1 MSPTSNT
8 PVGEFSAGYKRF
20 ALLMLT
26 VVYTFNFIDRQL
38 LVILQEPI
46 KADMGLSDAQLGL
59 LSGFSF
65 AVIYVTAGI
74 PIAYIADRSNRRNII
89 SYSLAIWSGMTAL
102 SGFVQT
108 YWQLLAARVGV
119 GLGEAGGSPPAHAL
133 ISDYYPARQRGTAL
147 SVYSSGI
154 YIGIL
159 LGYLFGGVLAEKL
172 GWRTTFLVMGIPGI
186 IFAIVFRFTIK
197 EPTRGYYDHRHQHRG
212 AQSLSSTLALLKK
225 RPAFWYIALGC
236 AFTAYASY
244 GNGNFLPSFLIR
256 NHGFSLS
263 EAGVTLAVAAGVAGA
278 IGTFLGGY
286 LGDRLAVKDKRW
298 YLWLPIIAGLIALGP
313 YIFLLLTDSTS
324 TLVTLLFLV
333 NILGTLYFGP
343 CIALCQGL
351 VPPAMRALA
360 SAIMLFILNMIGL
373 GLGPLMTG
381 IQSDLL
387 IPYAGEN
394 NLRYAMIITAMSNI
408 ISLIMFAL
416 AAKHLLKDLAT
427 AEPPVQ

>member
-1 MSPTSNT
+1 MHQSPT
-8 PVGEFSAGYKRF
+8 EFSPRYKRF

-74 PIAYIADRSNRRNII
+74 PIAYIADRNNRRNII
-89 SYSLAIWSGMTAL
+89 SYALAAWSGMTAL
-102 SGFVQT
+102 SGFAQN

-119 GLGEAGGSPPAHAL
+119 GLGEAGGSPPAHAM
-133 ISDYYPARQRGTAL
+133 ISDYYPPEKRATAL

-159 LGYLFGGVLAEKL
+159 LGYLFGGMLAQAL
-172 GWRTTFLVMGIPGI
+172 GWRTAFLVMGIPGVL
-186 IFAIVFRFTIK
+186 FALLFRFTVK
-197 EPTRGYYDHRHQHRG
+197 EPTRGFYDQTQKQQD
-212 AQSLSSTLALLKK
+212 APSLKSTLAVLKQ

-263 EAGVTLAVAAGVAGA
+263 EAGITLALAAGVAGA
-278 IGTFLGGY
+278 IGTFLGGF
-286 LGDRLAVKDKRW
+286 LGDRLAIRDKRW
-298 YLWLPIIAGLIALGP
+298 YLWLPIITGAIAFGP
-313 YIFLLLTDSTS
+313 YLFLLITDSS
-324 TLVTLLFLV
+324 VVIITLLFLV
-333 NILGTLYFGP
+333 NILGTMYFGP
-343 CIALCQGL
+343 SLALCQGL

-360 SAIMLFILNMIGL
+360 SAIMFFILNMIGL

-387 IPYAGEN
+387 APYAGEN
-394 NLRYAMIITAMSNI
+394 NLRYAMMITAFANVI
-408 ISLIMFAL
+408 ALAMFAL
-416 AAKHLLKDLAT
+416 AAKHLLKDMAAT
-427 AEPPVQ
+427 DTASGT